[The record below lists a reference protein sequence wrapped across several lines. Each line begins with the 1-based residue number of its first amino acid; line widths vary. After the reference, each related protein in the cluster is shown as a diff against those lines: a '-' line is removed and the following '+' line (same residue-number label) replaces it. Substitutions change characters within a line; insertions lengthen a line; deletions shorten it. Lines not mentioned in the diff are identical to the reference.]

1 MLPSSEIMTIP
12 RLSPK
17 LSEAALSSS
26 SFHQADAKPGRLVFP
41 PQSTSVSS
49 PSVRVLLDEKQ
60 ALS

>member
-1 MLPSSEIMTIP
+1 MTIP
-12 RLSPK
+12 RLGPK

-26 SFHQADAKPGRLVFP
+26 SVYQADAKPGKLVFA

-49 PSVRVLLDEKQ
+49 ASVRVLLDEKQ